1 LFLSVLFLA
10 TAANAIEPIVAEPN
24 INLGP
29 VKFYADLSA
38 AEQAATTISDGV
50 GRADFTLDR
59 ATVTLS
65 WTVTY
70 KDLTSQAIAAHI
82 HGPQRVGTNAG
93 VQVDLAPNGMSVP
106 LKGSVILTDAQLEY
120 LLAGRMY
127 VNVHTTKNPTGELRG
142 QIQRVPP
149 PTPLTN

>member
-1 LFLSVLFLA
+1 MSALFLTSAV
-10 TAANAIEPIVAEPN
+10 NAVEPIVAEPN

-50 GRADFTLDR
+50 GRADFAIDR
-59 ATVTLS
+59 ATMTLS

-70 KDLTSQAIAAHI
+70 KDLTSQATAAHV

-93 VQVDLAPNGMSVP
+93 VQVDLAPNGMTLP
-106 LKGSVILTDAQLEY
+106 LKGSAVLTDAQLEY
-120 LLAGRMY
+120 LLSGRMY

-149 PTPLTN
+149 PRPLTN